1 MAMMKIEKPRL
12 NFWQI
17 WNMNVGFFG
26 IQFSFGLQQTAVS
39 PIFSFLGAHH
49 DELPLLNLAGPV
61 TGLLIQPIIGA
72 ISDKT
77 WSPKWG
83 GRRKPFFLIGAILA
97 SLCLFAFP
105 FSPELW
111 FAVGLLWILD
121 AGNNTAMEPYRAF
134 VGDKLPDEQLTYGYQ
149 MQSLF
154 VGAGI
159 TLANLSLFAFQH
171 WFSIPAD
178 ETAGLCSTATEN
190 VSSIPTWVYYSFFL
204 GALASI
210 GTVMW
215 SVWKTPEIPPVAE
228 ELEEIRKHNEGTPA
242 PIIQI
247 LSVLFVIFSVPLL
260 LGYLVA
266 SALPQ
271 LWDNINLWVII
282 VLVFAFLWL
291 FMLYRIIKNNPDNR
305 TIKKLGD
312 TLDPLLEAAEAIG
325 KMPGFLWKLAAVYLF
340 QWYALFVYWQF
351 LPPML
356 RTSLF
361 GISNE
366 DNEKFESI
374 MAACKAGAE
383 ISADDMSFAQ
393 NVQSLAEQAL
403 GHAGLMNGT
412 YNFITMIVALALVPM
427 AAKIGSKLV
436 YVVCLLL
443 TAVAMLSMPF
453 IANKWMLLI
462 PMVLFGI
469 GWAAMM
475 GIPYAMVSK
484 VIPEERR
491 GVYMGIV
498 NMMIVIPMLIQT
510 VSFGPIIKNVL
521 DNDATQAIIF
531 GGIFFMIAGVLAMRL
546 NLPKDKLDS
555 ALDTGGSS
563 T

>member
-1 MAMMKIEKPRL
+1 MKINKPRL

-134 VGDKLPDEQLTYGYQ
+134 VGDKLPDEQLTFGYQ

-159 TLANLSLFAFQH
+159 TLANISLFAFQH
-171 WFSIPAD
+171 WFSVSAETSGLFD
-178 ETAGLCSTATEN
+178 ASAETA
-190 VSSIPTWVYYSFFL
+190 SSIPTWVYYSFFL

-215 SVWKTPEIPPVAE
+215 SVWKTPEIPPSDE
-228 ELEEIRKHNEGTPA
+228 ELEEIKAHNANTPA

-260 LGYLVA
+260 LGYGTGELW
-266 SALPQ
+266 PE
-271 LWDNINLWVII
+271 LWDNINLWVVI
-282 VLVFAFLWL
+282 VLVYAFFWL
-291 FMLYRIIKNNPDNR
+291 FTLYRIIKRNKTNSA
-305 TIKKLGD
+305 IAKLGD

-325 KMPGFLWKLAAVYLF
+325 EMPGFLWKLAAVYLF

-351 LPPML
+351 MPPML
-356 RTSLF
+356 RTSLY

-366 DNEKFESI
+366 DNEKFDGIMESFR
-374 MAACKAGAE
+374 AGAE
-383 ISADDMSFAQ
+383 ISTQDKAFAE
-393 NVQSLAEQAL
+393 NIQSLAEQAL

-412 YNFITMIVALALVPM
+412 YNFVTMLVALALVPV
-427 AAKIGSKLV
+427 ASRIGSKLV
-436 YVVCLLL
+436 YVVCLFL
-443 TAVAMLSMPF
+443 TAIAMLSMPY
-453 IANKWMLLI
+453 ITDKWLLLL

-510 VSFGPIIKNVL
+510 VSFGPLIKNVL
-521 DNDATQAIIF
+521 SNDATYAILF
-531 GGIFFMIAGVLAMRL
+531 AGAFFFIAGVLAMRL
-546 NLPKDKLDS
+546 NLPKEKLDNN
-555 ALDTGGSS
+555 LDVETSE
-563 T
+563 